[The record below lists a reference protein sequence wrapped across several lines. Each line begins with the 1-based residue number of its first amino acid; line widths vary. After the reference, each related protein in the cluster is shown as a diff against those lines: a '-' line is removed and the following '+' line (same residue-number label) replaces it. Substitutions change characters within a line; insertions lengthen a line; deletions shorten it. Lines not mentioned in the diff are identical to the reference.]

1 MAAKIFCQASP
12 QRHFKFQEILSETD
26 IPERDLIRALQS
38 LAMGKSSQRVLL
50 KHPKTKEIEPS
61 NLFYVNDNFYSKLHR
76 FVTLVLTEKKI
87 KLVFYVG

>member
-1 MAAKIFCQASP
+1 MRFENLLLSCFRKSERPVI
-12 QRHFKFQEILSETD
+12 FQEILSETD

-76 FVTLVLTEKKI
+76 FVALS
-87 KLVFYVG
+87 

>member
-1 MAAKIFCQASP
+1 MRLEDLP
-12 QRHFKFQEILSETD
+12 LNHFWNSKRPFNFQEILSETD

-76 FVTLVLTEKKI
+76 FVGFFVS
-87 KLVFYVG
+87 